1 MTNPTEVIQ
10 GSDEWFALR
19 LGKVTA
25 SKVADVMSKG
35 TGRATYM
42 DDLLA
47 ERMSGQSKPSFTND
61 AMRWGT
67 EQEPY
72 ARQAYEVDQECF
84 VEETGFWQHEELAL
98 GVSPDGL
105 VGGDGVVGE
114 DGLVEIKC
122 PNSST
127 HVGWLRAKKVPA
139 KHIKQIQCQ
148 LWVTGRSWCD
158 FVSYDPR
165 MIDTKNRL
173 MVVRCKRDDALIT
186 KMELEVR
193 KFLTELDGWT
203 KGESD
208 EQ

>member
-1 MTNPTEVIQ
+1 MNNPTEVIQ
-10 GSDEWFALR
+10 GSDDWFALR

-47 ERMSGQSKPSFTND
+47 ERMSGLSKPSFSND

-67 EQEPY
+67 EQEPF
-72 ARQAYEVDQECF
+72 ARQAYEVEKDCF
-84 VEETGFWQHEELAL
+84 VDEIGFCQHDALAL

-105 VGGDGVVGE
+105 VGD

-127 HVGWLRAKKVPA
+127 HVGWLRDKKVPA

-158 FVSYDPR
+158 FVSFDPR
-165 MIDTKNRL
+165 MIEPKNRL
-173 MVVRCKRDDALIT
+173 MIVRCKRDEVLIK
-186 KMELEVR
+186 KMKEETI
-193 KFLTELDGWT
+193 KFLDELDQLCKST
-203 KGESD
+203 GESN
-208 EQ
+208 E

>member
-1 MTNPTEVIQ
+1 M
-10 GSDEWFALR
+10 
-19 LGKVTA
+19 
-25 SKVADVMSKG
+25 
-35 TGRATYM
+35 
-42 DDLLA
+42 
-47 ERMSGQSKPSFTND
+47 
-61 AMRWGT
+61 
-67 EQEPY
+67 
-72 ARQAYEVDQECF
+72 
-84 VEETGFWQHEELAL
+84 
-98 GVSPDGL
+98 
-105 VGGDGVVGE
+105 VGE

-203 KGESD
+203 KGESGD
-208 EQ
+208 

>member
-84 VEETGFWQHEELAL
+84 VEETGFWEHDELAL

-105 VGGDGVVGE
+105 VGEG
-114 DGLVEIKC
+114 GLVEIKC

-127 HVGWLRAKKVPA
+127 HVGWLRTKKVPA

-165 MIDTKNRL
+165 MIEPKNRL
-173 MVVRCKRDDALIT
+173 MIVRCKRDEVLIK
-186 KMELEVR
+186 KMKEETI
-193 KFLTELDGWT
+193 KFLDELDQLCKST
-203 KGESD
+203 GESN
-208 EQ
+208 E

>member
-1 MTNPTEVIQ
+1 MNNSTEVIQ

-84 VEETGFWQHEELAL
+84 VEETGFWQHDELAL

-105 VGGDGVVGE
+105 VGGNGVVGE

-158 FVSYDPR
+158 FVSFDPR
-165 MIDTKNRL
+165 MIEAKNRL
-173 MVVRCKRDDALIT
+173 MVVRCERDDALIT

-208 EQ
+208 D